1 MAGRKYFGGCQVA
14 SIKLDGVEIGAT
26 ARKRTMPSFAIPG
39 VLPES
44 SRRALASE
52 LQGVIQICTVPVLFW
67 LVHLG
72 GAARRLGATELAA
85 RGLDRRG
92 KWVGFPAARKVWG
105 IKGGIGALVMK

>member
-26 ARKRTMPSFAIPG
+26 ARKRTMPFFAIPG

-44 SRRALASE
+44 RRRKLAEE
-52 LQGVIQICTVPVLFW
+52 LRGVIQICTVPVLFW

-72 GAARRLGATELAA
+72 GAARRLGATELAS
-85 RGLDRRG
+85 RGLGRRG
-92 KWVGFPAARKVWG
+92 EWVGFPAARKVWRV
-105 IKGGIGALVMK
+105 KGGMCALVMK